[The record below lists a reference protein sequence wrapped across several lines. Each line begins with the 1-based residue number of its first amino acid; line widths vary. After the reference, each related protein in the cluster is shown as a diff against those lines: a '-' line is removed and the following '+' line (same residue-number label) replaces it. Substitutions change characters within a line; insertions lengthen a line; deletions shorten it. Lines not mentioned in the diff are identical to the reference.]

1 MTESPDSSASVLY
14 KQWAKLE
21 DEHHELAIAIDA
33 ARARGAD
40 LAPMRERQARV
51 LLEINS
57 LVAEI
62 RDASATTIEDF
73 LALLDV
79 ALEHELDLALEIAFY
94 GPADYPI
101 ITRLLRALARTAPG
115 FEFNSLRRCLSWPGE
130 FEQLMGHPTL
140 RESAAI
146 NPRTV
151 EPIGFDDPKTL
162 PADCSPQR
170 EQKGAGTSTKEKGS
184 PRSRASGM
192 SRSRQ

>member
-1 MTESPDSSASVLY
+1 MTESPGSSAFVLH

-21 DEHHELAIAIDA
+21 DEHHQLAIEIDA
-33 ARARGAD
+33 ARARRAD
-40 LAPMRERQARV
+40 LAPMRERQARL

-79 ALEHELDLALEIAFY
+79 ALEHELDLAPEIAFY

-101 ITRLLRALARTAPG
+101 ITRLLRALARTAPE
-115 FEFNSLRRCLSWPGE
+115 FEFNSLRRWLSCPGE
-130 FEQLMGHPTL
+130 FEQLMGQPTL
-140 RESAAI
+140 GELAAI
-146 NPRTV
+146 EPRTV

-162 PADCSPQR
+162 PANCPPQR
-170 EQKGAGTSTKEKGS
+170 EQKRAGTSTKEKSS

>member
-1 MTESPDSSASVLY
+1 MTESPGSSAFVLH
-14 KQWAKLE
+14 KQWGKLE
-21 DEHHELAIAIDA
+21 DEHHELAIEINA
-33 ARARGAD
+33 ARAMGAD
-40 LAPMRERQARV
+40 LAPLRERQTRL

-79 ALEHELDLALEIAFY
+79 ALEHELDLAPEIAFY

-115 FEFNSLRRCLSWPGE
+115 FEFNSLRRWLSCPGE
-130 FEQLMGHPTL
+130 FEQLMGHLTL
-140 RESAAI
+140 RESVAI
-146 NPRTV
+146 DPRTV

-162 PADCSPQR
+162 AADCSPQG

>member
-1 MTESPDSSASVLY
+1 M
-14 KQWAKLE
+14 
-21 DEHHELAIAIDA
+21 
-33 ARARGAD
+33 RAG
-40 LAPMRERQARV
+40 LAPMRERQARL

-79 ALEHELDLALEIAFY
+79 ALEHELDLAPEIAFY

-101 ITRLLRALARTAPG
+101 ITRLFTRSSEQCAG
-115 FEFNSLRRCLSWPGE
+115 FEFN
-130 FEQLMGHPTL
+130 
-140 RESAAI
+140 AI
-146 NPRTV
+146 DPRTV
-151 EPIGFDDPKTL
+151 EPIGLDDPKTL
-162 PADCSPQR
+162 AADFSPQR

>member
-1 MTESPDSSASVLY
+1 VTESPGSSAFVLH

-21 DEHHELAIAIDA
+21 DEHHDLAIEIDA

-40 LAPMRERQARV
+40 LAPMRERQARL

-62 RDASATTIEDF
+62 REAPATTIEDF

-79 ALEHELDLALEIAFY
+79 ALEHELDLAPEIAFY

-101 ITRLLRALARTAPG
+101 ITRLFRALARTAPG
-115 FEFNSLRRCLSWPGE
+115 FEFNSLRRWLSRPGE

-140 RESAAI
+140 GESAAI
-146 NPRTV
+146 DPPTV
-151 EPIGFDDPKTL
+151 EPFGFDDPKRL

-170 EQKGAGTSTKEKGS
+170 ERKGGGN
-184 PRSRASGM
+184 
-192 SRSRQ
+192 

>member
-1 MTESPDSSASVLY
+1 MTESPGSSAVVLH

-21 DEHHELAIAIDA
+21 DEHHDLAIEIDA

-40 LAPMRERQARV
+40 LAPMRERQARL

-57 LVAEI
+57 LVAAI

-79 ALEHELDLALEIAFY
+79 ALEHELDLAPEIAFY

-115 FEFNSLRRCLSWPGE
+115 FEFNSLRRWLSCPGE
-130 FEQLMGHPTL
+130 FEALMGHPTL
-140 RESAAI
+140 GESPAI
-146 NPRTV
+146 VPRTV
-151 EPIGFDDPKTL
+151 EPFGFDDPKTL

-170 EQKGAGTSTKEKGS
+170 EQRGGGN
-184 PRSRASGM
+184 
-192 SRSRQ
+192 

>member
-1 MTESPDSSASVLY
+1 MTESPGSSAFVLH

-21 DEHHELAIAIDA
+21 DEHHELAIEIDA
-33 ARARGAD
+33 ARARRAD
-40 LAPMRERQARV
+40 LAPMRERQARL

-79 ALEHELDLALEIAFY
+79 ALEHELDLAPEIAFY

-101 ITRLLRALARTAPG
+101 ITRLFRALARTAPG
-115 FEFNSLRRCLSWPGE
+115 FEFNSLRRWLSRPGE

-140 RESAAI
+140 GESAAI
-146 NPRTV
+146 DPRTV
-151 EPIGFDDPKTL
+151 EPIGFDDPKRL
-162 PADCSPQR
+162 PTDCSPQR
-170 EQKGAGTSTKEKGS
+170 EQKRAGTSTKEKGS

>member
-1 MTESPDSSASVLY
+1 VLH

-21 DEHHELAIAIDA
+21 DEHHELAIEIDA
-33 ARARGAD
+33 ARAMGAD
-40 LAPMRERQARV
+40 LAPMRERQTRL

-79 ALEHELDLALEIAFY
+79 ALEHELDLAPEIAFY
-94 GPADYPI
+94 GPADFPI

-115 FEFNSLRRCLSWPGE
+115 FEFNSLRRWLSCSGE

-146 NPRTV
+146 DPRTV
-151 EPIGFDDPKTL
+151 EPIGLDDPKTL
-162 PADCSPQR
+162 PDCSPQR
-170 EQKGAGTSTKEKGS
+170 EQKGAGN
-184 PRSRASGM
+184 
-192 SRSRQ
+192 

>member
-1 MTESPDSSASVLY
+1 M
-14 KQWAKLE
+14 
-21 DEHHELAIAIDA
+21 
-33 ARARGAD
+33 RADR
-40 LAPMRERQARV
+40 APMREHQARL

-79 ALEHELDLALEIAFY
+79 ALEHELDLAPEIAFY

-101 ITRLLRALARTAPG
+101 ITRVLRAPASTAPG
-115 FEFNSLRRCLSWPGE
+115 FEFNSLRRWLSCPGE
-130 FEQLMGHPTL
+130 FEQLMGHLTL

-146 NPRTV
+146 DPRTV
-151 EPIGFDDPKTL
+151 EPIGFDAPKTL
-162 PADCSPQR
+162 PDCSPQR
-170 EQKGAGTSTKEKGS
+170 EQKGAGTSAKEKGS

>member
-1 MTESPDSSASVLY
+1 MTESPGSSAFVLH

-21 DEHHELAIAIDA
+21 DEHHELAIEINA
-33 ARARGAD
+33 ARAMGAD
-40 LAPMRERQARV
+40 LAPLRERQTRL

-79 ALEHELDLALEIAFY
+79 ALEHELDLAPEIAFY

-101 ITRLLRALARTAPG
+101 ITRLLRAL
-115 FEFNSLRRCLSWPGE
+115 
-130 FEQLMGHPTL
+130 
-140 RESAAI
+140 
-146 NPRTV
+146 
-151 EPIGFDDPKTL
+151 
-162 PADCSPQR
+162 R
-170 EQKGAGTSTKEKGS
+170 EQKGAETNTKEKGS

>member
-1 MTESPDSSASVLY
+1 M
-14 KQWAKLE
+14 
-21 DEHHELAIAIDA
+21 
-33 ARARGAD
+33 RANR
-40 LAPMRERQARV
+40 APMREHQARL

-79 ALEHELDLALEIAFY
+79 ALEHELDLAPEIAFY

-101 ITRLLRALARTAPG
+101 ITRVLRAPASTAPG
-115 FEFNSLRRCLSWPGE
+115 FEFN
-130 FEQLMGHPTL
+130 
-140 RESAAI
+140 AI
-146 NPRTV
+146 DPRTV
-151 EPIGFDDPKTL
+151 EPIGLDDPKTL
-162 PADCSPQR
+162 AADFSPQR